1 MTMIVSRKIFLAA
14 LVMTTASFAAV
25 AEQGA
30 KTTIS
35 GWVID
40 SACAFTKGLDKPIS
54 KQCAVACAKKG
65 SPLVIMRNDGTI
77 FLPVSDKIR
86 ATAQNQKLLPYA
98 GQHVTVTGK
107 EYMRA
112 GTHALVIETIAAKK
126 SIF

>member
-1 MTMIVSRKIFLAA
+1 MKISRKALLAA

-30 KTTIS
+30 KATVS

-40 SACAFTKGLDKPIS
+40 SACAFTKGLGKPIG

-65 SPLVIMRNDGTI
+65 SPLVIMQDDGTI
-77 FLPVSDKIR
+77 FLPVSDKTP

-107 EYMRA
+107 QYMRA
-112 GTHALVIETIAAKK
+112 GSRALVIETISRNK
-126 SIF
+126 

>member
-1 MTMIVSRKIFLAA
+1 MTVSRKMFLAA
-14 LVMTTASFAAV
+14 LVMAAASFTAA

-30 KTTIS
+30 KTTVS

-40 SACAFTKGLDKPIS
+40 SACAFTKRLNKPIS

-65 SPLVIMRNDGTI
+65 SPLVIMQDDGTI
-77 FLPVSDKIR
+77 FFPVSDKIP

-112 GTHALVIETIAAKK
+112 GAHALVIETIAAKK
-126 SIF
+126 

>member
-1 MTMIVSRKIFLAA
+1 MTMTVTRKLFLAA
-14 LVMTTASFAAV
+14 LVMTTASVAAV

-30 KTTIS
+30 KATIS

-54 KQCAVACAKKG
+54 KQCAVACATNG
-65 SPLVIMRNDGTI
+65 SPLVIMQDDGTI
-77 FLPVSDKIR
+77 FLPVSDKMP

-98 GQHVTVTGK
+98 GQYVTVTGK

-112 GTHALVIETIAAKK
+112 GAHALLIETIAAKK
-126 SIF
+126 

>member
-1 MTMIVSRKIFLAA
+1 MTVSRKLFLAA
-14 LVMTTASFAAV
+14 LVMIAASFGAV

-54 KQCAVACAKKG
+54 KQCAVACAKNG
-65 SPLVIMRNDGTI
+65 SPLVIMRDDGTI
-77 FLPVSDKIR
+77 FFPVSDKTP
-86 ATAQNQKLLPYA
+86 ATEQNRKLLPYA
-98 GQHVTVTGK
+98 GQRVTVTGK

-112 GTHALVIETIAAKK
+112 GAHALVIETITAKK
-126 SIF
+126 